1 MVAGSLLDFDWT
13 AAILLFWLLAS
24 LFFIFSISAQTCI
37 RRKKSHDGVND
48 VRFGSKADM
57 AL

>member
-13 AAILLFWLLAS
+13 AAIMLFGLLAS

-37 RRKKSHDGVND
+37 KRKKSRGGVND
-48 VRFGSKADM
+48 VRYGSKADIE
-57 AL
+57 